1 LPGVEELPLVASP
14 GESVEGTVVDFS
26 DSGSKSR
33 YFAIVD
39 VITRYAVVVPV
50 SKLEVLQRW
59 NSGSSSR

>member
-1 LPGVEELPLVASP
+1 MASP

-26 DSGSKSR
+26 DSGAKAR

-50 SKLEVLQRW
+50 SKLEVLQDW